1 MNASHRYILVCLLAL
16 TASCSTGKF
25 LHDDELLLDKVGVTA
40 DRPDISPVELQTY
53 VRQTPNARW
62 FNLFK
67 VPMRLY
73 CLSSPGSDKGF
84 GRFLRKIGERP
95 VAYDS
100 LKTEKTRQEMQKAV
114 RNMGYMSAEV
124 SVGRRVRK
132 NKIGIVY
139 AVRAGRP
146 SYVRHVA
153 YDIHDPGVGS
163 LIANDSVRSGLHG
176 GMMFD
181 VTALDRERTRIAKL
195 LLNNGYFRFNKEMIT
210 YRADVTQDS
219 DQIDLTLRIGQPD
232 GRSPQQDPYET
243 FRVGDVVYVLESE
256 ENNRAGFDTVA
267 VAGIKVLSK
276 NDKYIRP
283 DVVAEFNRIRVGEPY
298 DESAVQQTYASM
310 ARLKALKYTSVR
322 FEEDTT
328 RQRRQLRATAVL
340 TKARNQSV
348 SFQFEGTNSAGDLG
362 AAASMT
368 YQHRNLF
375 RGSESLSVKLR
386 GAFEAI
392 TGVREGF
399 ENDNYKEYG
408 VETSLSLP
416 RFSCPFL
423 SSEAMSHL
431 LATSEVGVTYN
442 SQVRPEFTR
451 TLASASWSYKWTAK
465 QRQHRLDLLDINYIY
480 VPYKSDAFRRYL
492 DEMDKH
498 NSILK
503 YSYEDQLIVRTGYTY
518 TYNSAGNTLMR
529 LPSRT
534 SHSIRANIEES
545 GNLLEAAS
553 KMLRPKPKDKEG
565 YTLANIHFAQYVRG
579 DFSFTQNWMLDQK
592 NFLVF
597 HWGMGVAY
605 PYGNSKMLP
614 FEKRYFSGGPNSVRG
629 WPVRGLGPGSYKGSS
644 EGAVSYVNHM
654 GDIKLD
660 LNLEYRTHLFWKF
673 NGAVFVDAGNIWN
686 IREYDG
692 QEGGVFKPDR
702 FYRQLAVAYG
712 LGVRFDLDYLILR
725 FDSGMK
731 AINPMEEGSGRYPF
745 LHHDMGRDFCFH
757 FAVGYPF

>member
-1 MNASHRYILVCLLAL
+1 MKASYRYILVCLLTL
-16 TASCSTGKF
+16 ISSCSTSKF
-25 LHDDELLLDKVGVTA
+25 LHNDELLLDKVNVTA
-40 DRPDISPVELQTY
+40 DQPDISPMDLQTY
-53 VRQTPNARW
+53 IRQTPNARW

-73 CLSSPGSDKGF
+73 CLSSPNSDKGF
-84 GRFLRKIGERP
+84 SHFLQKIGERP
-95 VAYDS
+95 VVYDS
-100 LKTEKTRQEMQKAV
+100 LKTEKTRQEMQKMV

-124 SVGRRVRK
+124 SVERQIRK

-139 AVRAGRP
+139 DIKAGKP
-146 SYVRHVA
+146 YYVRHMA
-153 YDIHDPGVGS
+153 YDIHDLDIGS
-163 LIANDSVRSGLHG
+163 LIANDTIHSGIHN

-181 VTALDRERTRIAKL
+181 VVALDQERTRITKM
-195 LLNNGYFRFNKEMIT
+195 LLNNGYFHFNKEMIT
-210 YRADVTQDS
+210 YQADMTQDS
-219 DQIDLTLRIGQPD
+219 DQIDLTMRIGSSE
-232 GRSPQQDPYET
+232 GSSLGEETHET
-243 FRVGDVVYVLESE
+243 FLVGDVVYLLESE
-256 ENNRAGFDTVA
+256 ENNRTGYDTVA
-267 VAGIKVLSK
+267 VSGIKVLSK
-276 NDKYIRP
+276 NDKYLRP
-283 DVVAEFNRIRVGEPY
+283 NVVAEFNRIQVGKPY

-310 ARLKALKYTSVR
+310 ARLKALKYTSVH
-322 FEEDTT
+322 FEKDTT
-328 RQRRQLRATAVL
+328 RRPRQLRATAVL
-340 TKARNQSV
+340 TKARNQSI
-348 SFQFEGTNSAGDLG
+348 SFQLEGTNSAGDLG
-362 AAASMT
+362 AAASVT

-375 RGSESLSVKLR
+375 RGSESLSIKLR

-392 TGVREGF
+392 TGVQEGL

-408 VETSLSLP
+408 VETSLSFP
-416 RFSCPFL
+416 QFMCPFL
-423 SSEAMSHL
+423 SSEFRRNI

-451 TLASASWSYKWTAK
+451 TLASSSWSYKWTAK
-465 QRQHRLDLLDINYIY
+465 QRQHRFDLLDINYIY
-480 VPYKSDAFRRYL
+480 VPYKSEAFRRYL

-503 YSYEDQLIVRTGYTY
+503 YSYEDQFIVRMGYTY

-534 SHSIRANIEES
+534 SHSIRVNIEES
-545 GNLLEAAS
+545 GNLLEATS
-553 KMLRPKPKDKEG
+553 KLLHPEPKDKES

-579 DFSFTQNWMLDQK
+579 DFSFTQNWMFDQK

-629 WPVRGLGPGSYKGSS
+629 WSVRGLGPGSYKGTS

-692 QEGGVFKPDR
+692 QEGGVFKFNR
-702 FYRQLAVAYG
+702 FYEQLAVAYG

-731 AINPMEEGSGRYPF
+731 AVNPMEDGRDKYPI

>member
-1 MNASHRYILVCLLAL
+1 MRTSYRYILVCLLFI
-16 TASCSTGKF
+16 TSSCSTGKF
-25 LHDDELLLDKVGVTA
+25 LHEGELLLDRVEVTT
-40 DRPDISPVELQTY
+40 DNPDIAPVELQTY

-67 VPMRLY
+67 APMHLY
-73 CLSSPGSDKGF
+73 CLSSPDSDKGF
-84 GRFLRKIGERP
+84 SHFLQKIGEKP
-95 VAYDS
+95 VVYDP
-100 LKTEKTRQEMQKAV
+100 LKAEKSRQEMQKMV
-114 RNMGYMSAEV
+114 RNMGYMSAHV
-124 SVGRRVRK
+124 SVNEMIRK
-132 NKIGIVY
+132 NKISISYVID
-139 AVRAGRP
+139 AGNP
-146 SYVRHVA
+146 YYVRHLA
-153 YDIHDPGVGS
+153 YDIDDLAIS
-163 LIANDSVRSGLHG
+163 RLIANDSVHSGLHE

-181 VTALDRERTRIAKL
+181 VVALDKERTRITKM
-195 LLNNGYFRFNKEMIT
+195 LLNNGYFHFNKEMIS
-210 YRADVTQDS
+210 YQADTVRGSNQVDLMMRLGFPDS
-219 DQIDLTLRIGQPD
+219 
-232 GRSPQQDPYET
+232 RSQLPHET
-243 FRVGDVVYVLESE
+243 FLVSDVVYMLESE
-256 ENNRAGFDTVA
+256 ENDCVAYDTVA
-267 VAGIKVLSK
+267 VSGIKVLSK
-276 NDKYIRP
+276 NDGYLRP
-283 DVVAEFNRIRVGEPY
+283 NVVAEFNRIQVGRLY

-328 RQRRQLRATAVL
+328 GHQRQLRAIAVL
-340 TKARNQSV
+340 TKAKNQSV
-348 SFQFEGTNSAGDLG
+348 SFQLEGTNSAGDLG
-362 AAASMT
+362 AAASVT

-375 RGSESLSVKLR
+375 RGSEALSIKLR

-392 TGVREGF
+392 TGVREGY

-408 VETSLSLP
+408 VESSLNFP
-416 RFSCPFL
+416 QFMFPFL
-423 SSEAMSHL
+423 SSGFKRSIRAM
-431 LATSEVGVTYN
+431 SEVGVTFN

-451 TLASASWSYKWTAK
+451 TLSSASWSYKWTAQ
-465 QRQHRLDLLDINYIY
+465 QRQHRFDLLDVNYIY
-480 VPYKSDAFRRYL
+480 VPYKSEAFKKYL
-492 DEMDKH
+492 DEMSKH

-503 YSYEDQLIVRTGYTY
+503 YSYEDQFIVKMGYTY

-534 SHSIRANIEES
+534 SHSVRVNIEES

-553 KMLRPKPKDKEG
+553 KLIHPEPKDKVG

-579 DFSFTQNWMLDQK
+579 DFSFTQNWMFDQK

-605 PYGNSKMLP
+605 PYGNSKVLP

-629 WPVRGLGPGSYKGSS
+629 WSVRALGPGSYRGSS

-686 IREYDG
+686 IREYEG
-692 QEGGVFKPDR
+692 QSGGLFKFNR
-702 FYRQLAVAYG
+702 FYQQLAVAYG

-731 AINPMEEGSGRYPF
+731 AINPMEEGKDKYPF
-745 LHHDMGRDFCFH
+745 LHHDLSRDFCFH